1 MSEENVQI
9 VARLYELYAQGE
21 NEALLARVDP
31 NVEVDLTDRLPDE
44 EVRRGREAYRS
55 FLEEGFDMW
64 SEFRVDVEELIDAG
78 DAVVALVRSV
88 AVGEGSGAEVS
99 ERVAHV
105 LWLRDGTPY
114 RLKVF
119 GSREAALEAAGL
131 SERPDRAR

>member
-1 MSEENVQI
+1 
-9 VARLYELYAQGE
+9 
-21 NEALLARVDP
+21 
-31 NVEVDLTDRLPDE
+31 
-44 EVRRGREAYRS
+44 
-55 FLEEGFDMW
+55 MW
-64 SEFRVDVEELIDAG
+64 SEFRVDVEELLDAG